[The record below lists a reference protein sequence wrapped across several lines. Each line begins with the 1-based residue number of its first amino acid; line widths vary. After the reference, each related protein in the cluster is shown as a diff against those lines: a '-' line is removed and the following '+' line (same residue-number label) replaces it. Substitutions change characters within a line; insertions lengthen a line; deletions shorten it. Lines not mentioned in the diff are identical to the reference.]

1 MRRITLIV
9 CFLVLAT
16 IAVSSHLCSVN
27 KAEEAIR
34 VEDTLVLQQAI
45 HAYTV
50 DTGKAPQSLDDLV
63 KAGYLQRQYQ
73 GMTSPLKVTPSS
85 RKMDGRSLPGESKM
99 THYPNLPTRLCGHSD
114 QG

>member
-9 CFLVLAT
+9 PSVVLTT
-16 IAVSSHLCSVN
+16 IAVSLQLCSVH

-34 VEDTLVLQQAI
+34 IEDALVLQQAI

-63 KAGYLQRQYQ
+63 RAGYLKAIPGHDVPIESDPIVPQN
-73 GMTSPLKVTPSS
+73 
-85 RKMDGRSLPGESKM
+85 GRM
-99 THYPNLPTRLCGHSD
+99 
-114 QG
+114 